1 VYLYRCLSAEVCL
14 EVYILVGL
22 FCLAGFLS
30 GSIPWSVLLGKIL
43 AGGDIRSVGDGN
55 PGTANTWKLAGPI
68 PGLIALILDVSKA
81 FIPVFLFITFFSDHL
96 NYQPQMKIAAIGI
109 APVLGH
115 AWTPVL
121 KFRGGK
127 ALATS
132 LGSWMAVT
140 TGSVVPGLVCV
151 LLILHVFQKN
161 HALTVTIAFLSC
173 PIFLVPLNTFD
184 NLLTFW
190 LVNAFIIFY
199 KHRHEYS
206 YGILPREWLLRMTG
220 RAV

>member
-1 VYLYRCLSAEVCL
+1 
-14 EVYILVGL
+14 VYILVGL
-22 FCLAGFLS
+22 FCLAGFFS
-30 GSIPWSVLLGKIL
+30 GSIPWSVLIGKIL

-68 PGLIALILDVSKA
+68 PGLIALSLDVGKA
-81 FIPVFLFITFFSDHL
+81 FIPVFLFITLFSDYL
-96 NYQPQMKIAAIGI
+96 DDQPQIKIAAIGI

-115 AWTPVL
+115 AWTPFL

-132 LGSWMAVT
+132 LGSWIAVT
-140 TGSVVPGLVCV
+140 SGSVVPGLICV

-184 NLLTFW
+184 NLLTLW
-190 LVNAFIIFY
+190 LVNTFVIVY
-199 KHRHEYS
+199 KHRPEYS

-220 RAV
+220 RAI